1 MKISFS
7 VKEVTSHTTVGRKLR
22 GYEQVSLNGH

>member
-7 VKEVTSHTTVGRKLR
+7 VKEVTSHTAVGRKLR